1 MFQTNNAANS
11 STSGNNNNSGSV
23 GVPTG
28 GGGGGGQNEKSESKV
43 KTTHPQIQNP
53 PTPLYNQFPYLATFP
68 AAAANSTVAVTTPPN
83 TPTQTAAYY
92 PMYHNG
98 FQLGIAPNTVPP
110 PFTPVHFSTA
120 SNAVGSIIMKIL
132 QLICSLFVFL

>member
-1 MFQTNNAANS
+1 MFFQTNNTAS
-11 STSGNNNNSGSV
+11 SNNNSGSV
-23 GVPTG
+23 GVSTG
-28 GGGGGGQNEKSESKV
+28 GGGGLNEKIEV
-43 KTTHPQIQNP
+43 KIKPTHPQIQNP

-68 AAAANSTVAVTTPPN
+68 AANSTVAVTTPPN
-83 TPTQTAAYY
+83 TPTQTATYY

-120 SNAVGSIIMKIL
+120 SNAIGTTPPNGRWKFSKISK
-132 QLICSLFVFL
+132 IY

>member
-1 MFQTNNAANS
+1 MQTNNTASNNNS
-11 STSGNNNNSGSV
+11 SGNNNSGSV
-23 GVPTG
+23 GG
-28 GGGGGGQNEKSESKV
+28 AGGQNEKSEVKV
-43 KTTHPQIQNP
+43 KVTHPQIQNP

-68 AAAANSTVAVTTPPN
+68 AAAAAANSTVAVTTPPN
-83 TPTQTAAYY
+83 TPTQTAAAAAYY

-120 SNAVGSIIMKIL
+120 TNAVGTTPPNAAGRRKS
-132 QLICSLFVFL
+132 